1 MAKVHPLK
9 LWLLENDRSQRWLAG
24 EVAVSESHLSA
35 VLAGDEEP
43 GADLTR
49 RLVRATGGEI
59 DADAILF
66 HGQRKPAA

>member
-1 MAKVHPLK
+1 MAKIHPLK
-9 LWLLENDRSQRWLAG
+9 LWLLENERSQRWLAD
-24 EVAVSESHLSA
+24 ACDVSPSHLSA
-35 VLAGDEEP
+35 VLKGLEQP

-66 HGQRKPAA
+66 HGEEAPAA